1 MTEQSPM
8 PFEIGHAPKGGRV
21 VSPVVL
27 PTAQAALETVEAF
40 QASDVEV
47 RYIKNLNGH
56 EIGIGELRLLA
67 KREDNP
73 HA

>member
-1 MTEQSPM
+1 M
-8 PFEIGHAPKGGRV
+8 PFEIGHAPKGSLM
-21 VSPVVL
+21 VSPLVL

-47 RYIKNLNGH
+47 RYIKNLAGC

-67 KREDNP
+67 EREGDTN
-73 HA
+73 A